1 MAAGLRAAAPAG
13 GTGLS
18 PSCARA
24 SAPFQVELLEQQRAL
39 VVDLETGRA
48 HTLPRQALPR
58 GAREGDVVVDGRL
71 DPELRAR
78 QAAELRALR
87 ARLAVPVP
95 AGLDLSAPDGLGLNS
110 RRER

>member
-1 MAAGLRAAAPAG
+1 MAAGLRVAALG
-13 GTGLS
+13 STGLA

-24 SAPFQVELLEQQRAL
+24 CGPFQVELLEQERAL
-39 VVDLETGRA
+39 VVDLETGQARP
-48 HTLPRQALPR
+48 LPRQALPR

-71 DPELRAR
+71 DPALRAR

-95 AGLDLSAPDGLGLNS
+95 VGLDLAAPDGLRLNS